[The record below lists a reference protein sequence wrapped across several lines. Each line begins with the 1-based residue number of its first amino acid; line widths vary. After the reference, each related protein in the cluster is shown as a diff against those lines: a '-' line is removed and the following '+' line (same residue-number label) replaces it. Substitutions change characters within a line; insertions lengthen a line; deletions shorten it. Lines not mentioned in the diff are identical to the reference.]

1 MTLKLPTR
9 KQSLWSHNPSV
20 VRHEALRK
28 MMLTPRTSYLTT
40 KAQHC
45 ASQMGLG
52 TLSLWSWNHTYINI
66 SLFFTLY
73 YNYLFMCL
81 SKTQESELLESK
93 NYIYLT
99 LLTDEAEQRILAEDI
114 FDLFGL
120 TLERPSTRE
129 YQVYERVDIICGWKK

>member
-1 MTLKLPTR
+1 
-9 KQSLWSHNPSV
+9 
-20 VRHEALRK
+20 
-28 MMLTPRTSYLTT
+28 
-40 KAQHC
+40 
-45 ASQMGLG
+45 
-52 TLSLWSWNHTYINI
+52 
-66 SLFFTLY
+66 
-73 YNYLFMCL
+73 MCL

-114 FDLFGL
+114 FDLFVL